1 MIGKELAMTNT
12 SWPAAAAL
20 SAAVLLSGCA
30 SGPFQYSE
38 LSGERYFLT
47 KLDTHSVIISRID
60 GRSTPLAGRVLLE
73 PGLRAIEVQGPPG
86 GSGRS
91 ELVTARIEVEPCTK
105 YYLVAVKP
113 NRLSTDFTVRV
124 DFEEPVAGCKVPPAA

>member
-1 MIGKELAMTNT
+1 MTKMPL
-12 SWPAAAAL
+12 SVLSLAAAT
-20 SAAVLLSGCA
+20 LLSGCA

-47 KLDTHSVIISRID
+47 NLDTHSVIISRID
-60 GRSTPLAGRVLLE
+60 GRSTPLQGRVLLE

-86 GSGRS
+86 GSGRA
-91 ELVTARIEVEPCTK
+91 ELVTAEITIEPCTK
-105 YYLVAVKP
+105 YYLVAVKQ

-124 DFEEPVAGCKVPPAA
+124 DFEEPVPGCTAPSAA